1 MRCWRDGTSA
11 LKPMVKSLR
20 MGNIIIWFFIS
31 IFQISKPSKGFWFSS
46 CLFQVCLFRVSREKS
61 DKEIMRE
68 IQAIMRQIA
77 SSITYLPCIDE
88 PCNAMPPTTLFSG
101 CWVVI
106 FTDGISTCDGL
117 SFRCVWCVSIH
128 WHGCCSSIHLDW
140 EWPQTDCQSTDG
152 ETAFFWYQ
160 GKIISL
166 NI

>member
-117 SFRCVWCVSIH
+117 SFRCV
-128 WHGCCSSIHLDW
+128 
-140 EWPQTDCQSTDG
+140 
-152 ETAFFWYQ
+152 
-160 GKIISL
+160 
-166 NI
+166 